1 MRPGQSFAD
10 HCWFGYSPRAAAP
23 TACAIRAAQHDAL
36 VELLL
41 AEEGLQLKVK
51 QAKEAQWLEE
61 NREALL
67 AHNEWVRKHGTFG
80 DRLRTWKKKHAAV

>member
-1 MRPGQSFAD
+1 MRLNDVPATEKKRVNVTLSSQ
-10 HCWFGYSPRAAAP
+10 
-23 TACAIRAAQHDAL
+23 L
-36 VELLL
+36 VEDAKALGINVSQS

-80 DRLRTWKKKHAAV
+80 DRLRTWKRKHAAV